1 MATNPFQEI
10 LDDPNSLLRVKTA
23 PKMAIGNLSLPYYGL
38 PAPETIKPQ
47 FEDIYIGGARPN
59 PGFVNYGYGQTPFDL
74 DALVEEFRQRRI
86 ARVNAEN
93 AARMQQISR
102 EAPANVAGRRQ
113 SLIEFGRMGPQPLA
127 NPRAADRAII
137 DRLPAA
143 QYQQLREAVEAPPET
158 VKAVPG
164 IGNLTNYD
172 GARVMTGRY
181 GTGVATNEPRP
192 NPNRT
197 IEGIPAA
204 QWFAKKAG
212 EQGVSNKFAVAVPT
226 GVTDAQ
232 DPWGIK
238 PRFTGKAIVE
248 QAMKKKKS

>member
-1 MATNPFQEI
+1 MTIPALNPFRNI
-10 LDDPNSLLRVKTA
+10 IGSA
-23 PKMAIGNLSLPYYGL
+23 MAANAAVPLNQVYVDTDGRSM
-38 PAPETIKPQ
+38 
-47 FEDIYIGGARPN
+47 N
-59 PGFVNYGYGQTPFDL
+59 PLNQAYGYGQMPFDL
-74 DALVEEFRQRRI
+74 DSLVEEFRQRRI

-93 AARMQQISR
+93 AARMQQIAR

-204 QWFAKKAG
+204 QWFAQAAAR
-212 EQGVSNKFAVAVPT
+212 QGVSNRFATAVPT
-226 GVTDAQ
+226 GTEDYLGR
-232 DPWGIK
+232 PE
-238 PRFTGKAIVE
+238 FTGKAVVDK
-248 QAMKKKKS
+248 AMNKKKAA

>member
-1 MATNPFQEI
+1 MTIPALNPFRNI
-10 LDDPNSLLRVKTA
+10 IGSA
-23 PKMAIGNLSLPYYGL
+23 MAANAAVPLNQVYVDTDGRSM
-38 PAPETIKPQ
+38 
-47 FEDIYIGGARPN
+47 N
-59 PGFVNYGYGQTPFDL
+59 PLNQAYGYGQMPFDL
-74 DALVEEFRQRRI
+74 DSLVEEFRQRRI

-93 AARMQQISR
+93 AARMQQIAR

-113 SLIEFGRMGPQPLA
+113 SLIELGRMGPQPLA
-127 NPRAADRAII
+127 NPQAADRAII

-181 GTGVATNEPRP
+181 GTGVATNESRP

-204 QWFAKKAG
+204 QWFAQAAAR
-212 EQGVSNKFAVAVPT
+212 QGVSNRFATAVPT
-226 GVTDAQ
+226 GTEDYLGR
-232 DPWGIK
+232 PE
-238 PRFTGKAIVE
+238 FTGKAVVE
-248 QAMKKKKS
+248 KAMNKKKAA

>member
-1 MATNPFQEI
+1 MTIPALNPFRNI
-10 LDDPNSLLRVKTA
+10 IGSA
-23 PKMAIGNLSLPYYGL
+23 MAANAAVPLNQVYVDTDGRSM
-38 PAPETIKPQ
+38 
-47 FEDIYIGGARPN
+47 N
-59 PGFVNYGYGQTPFDL
+59 PLNQAYGYGQMPFDL
-74 DALVEEFRQRRI
+74 DSLVEEFRQRRI

-93 AARMQQISR
+93 AARMQQITR
-102 EAPANVAGRRQ
+102 EAPVNVAGRRQ
-113 SLIEFGRMGPQPLA
+113 SLIELGRMGPQPLA

-143 QYQQLREAVEAPPET
+143 QYQQLREVVEAPPET

-204 QWFAKKAG
+204 QWFAQAAARQGEANRFSGKDIVDKAM
-212 EQGVSNKFAVAVPT
+212 N
-226 GVTDAQ
+226 
-232 DPWGIK
+232 
-238 PRFTGKAIVE
+238 
-248 QAMKKKKS
+248 KKKVA

>member
-1 MATNPFQEI
+1 MTIPALNPFRNI
-10 LDDPNSLLRVKTA
+10 IGSA
-23 PKMAIGNLSLPYYGL
+23 MAANAAVPLNQVYVDTDGRSM
-38 PAPETIKPQ
+38 
-47 FEDIYIGGARPN
+47 N
-59 PGFVNYGYGQTPFDL
+59 PLNQAYGYGQMPFDL
-74 DALVEEFRQRRI
+74 DSLVEEFRQRRI

-93 AARMQQISR
+93 AARMQQIAR
-102 EAPANVAGRRQ
+102 EAPADVAGRRQ

-204 QWFAKKAG
+204 DWFAERAAG
-212 EQGVSNKFAVAVPT
+212 QGVSNRFATAVPT
-226 GVTDAQ
+226 GTKDYLGRPEFA
-232 DPWGIK
+232 
-238 PRFTGKAIVE
+238 GKAIVE
-248 QAMKKKKS
+248 KAMNKKKAA

>member
-1 MATNPFQEI
+1 MTIPALNPFRNI
-10 LDDPNSLLRVKTA
+10 IGSA
-23 PKMAIGNLSLPYYGL
+23 MAANAAVPLNQVYVDTDGRSM
-38 PAPETIKPQ
+38 
-47 FEDIYIGGARPN
+47 N
-59 PGFVNYGYGQTPFDL
+59 PLNQAYGYGQMPFDL

-93 AARMQQISR
+93 AARMQQIAR

-113 SLIEFGRMGPQPLA
+113 SLIELGRMGPQPLA

-164 IGNLTNYD
+164 IGNLTYYD

-181 GTGVATNEPRP
+181 GTGVATNESRP
-192 NPNRT
+192 DPNRK
-197 IEGIPAA
+197 IDGKLAA
-204 QWFAKKAG
+204 EWFAEKAA
-212 EQGVSNKFAVAVPT
+212 EQGVSNRFATAVPT
-226 GVTDAQ
+226 GTKDYLGR
-232 DPWGIK
+232 PE
-238 PRFTGKAIVE
+238 FTGKAIVE
-248 QAMKKKKS
+248 KAMNKKKAA

>member
-1 MATNPFQEI
+1 MTIPALNPFRNI
-10 LDDPNSLLRVKTA
+10 IGSA
-23 PKMAIGNLSLPYYGL
+23 MAANAAVPLNQVYVDTDGRSM
-38 PAPETIKPQ
+38 
-47 FEDIYIGGARPN
+47 N
-59 PGFVNYGYGQTPFDL
+59 PLNQAYGYGQMPFDL
-74 DALVEEFRQRRI
+74 DSLVEEFRQRRI

-93 AARMQQISR
+93 AARMQQIAR

-204 QWFAKKAG
+204 QWFAQAAAR
-212 EQGVSNKFAVAVPT
+212 QGVSNRFATAVPT
-226 GVTDAQ
+226 GTEDYLGR
-232 DPWGIK
+232 PE
-238 PRFTGKAIVE
+238 FTGKAVVE
-248 QAMKKKKS
+248 KAMNKKKAA

>member
-1 MATNPFQEI
+1 MTIPALNPFRNI
-10 LDDPNSLLRVKTA
+10 IGSA
-23 PKMAIGNLSLPYYGL
+23 MAANAAVPLNQVYVDTDGRSM
-38 PAPETIKPQ
+38 
-47 FEDIYIGGARPN
+47 N
-59 PGFVNYGYGQTPFDL
+59 PLNQAYGYGQMPFDL
-74 DALVEEFRQRRI
+74 DSLVEEFRQRRI

-93 AARMQQISR
+93 AARMQQIAR

-232 DPWGIK
+232 DPWGIY
-238 PRFTGKAIVE
+238 PRFTGITGKAIVE